1 MRAFAMTLGLV
12 AGCSHYGV
20 GMSQTSMVGR
30 ADNEAGDADLSVE
43 QRSVEVMMFTRVG
56 RLLGFAEGG
65 LSAFSVRER
74 RGDDAM
80 EPDDLGLGDRAVLGL
95 GYEFPRGAL
104 TVTPYGTYSVS
115 LAQSALTG
123 TTEEDDLLESTLY
136 GGLGAGVEV
145 LMDRR
150 GVTPYLRVGVERL
163 RGRVLDGLFAQG
175 GGPTGTEFTTTAIVF
190 TIGARAELS
199 P

>member
-1 MRAFAMTLGLV
+1 MLAVLV
-12 AGCSHYGV
+12 IATGCAHYGV

-74 RGDDAM
+74 RGDTAM

-95 GYEFPRGAL
+95 GYALPRGAV
-104 TVTPYGTYSVS
+104 TVTPYGTYSLS

-123 TTEEDDLLESTLY
+123 TSDDDDLLESTLY

-145 LMDRR
+145 LLERD
-150 GVTPYLRVGVERL
+150 GVTPYLRFGVERL
-163 RGRVLDGLFAQG
+163 RGKVLDGLFAQG
-175 GGPTGTEFTTTAIVF
+175 GGDKGTEFNMTAIVF

-199 P
+199 R

>member
-1 MRAFAMTLGLV
+1 MRVLAVLVFAT
-12 AGCSHYGV
+12 GCSHYGL

-30 ADNEAGDADLSVE
+30 ADNQAGDADLSVE
-43 QRSVEVMMFTRVG
+43 QRSVEVTMFTRVG
-56 RLLGFAEGG
+56 RVLAFAEGG

-80 EPDDLGLGDRAVLGL
+80 EPDDLGLGDRSLIGL
-95 GYEFPRGAL
+95 GYAIPRGPV
-104 TVTPYGTYSVS
+104 TVTPFGAYSLS

-123 TTEEDDLLESTLY
+123 TSEDDDLLGNTLY

-145 LMDRR
+145 SMERD
-150 GVTPYLRVGVERL
+150 GVTPYLRFGVERL
-163 RGRVLDGLFAQG
+163 RGKVLDGLFAQG
-175 GGPTGTEFTTTAIVF
+175 GGDKGTEFTMTALVF

-199 P
+199 R